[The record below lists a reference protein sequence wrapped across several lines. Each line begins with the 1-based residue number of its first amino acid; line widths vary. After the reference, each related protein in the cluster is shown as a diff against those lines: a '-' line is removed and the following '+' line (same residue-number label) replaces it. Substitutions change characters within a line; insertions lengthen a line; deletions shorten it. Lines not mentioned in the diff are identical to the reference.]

1 MGVLN
6 SKLLSKFYK
15 TYFNSLSLAGG
26 FYRIGAPQIKQLPIA
41 IGNQCQID
49 EVVEYV
55 ERIQQC
61 VIENKNDEI
70 FDLESKIDELVY
82 NIYGL
87 SSDEMRM
94 MQESH

>member
-1 MGVLN
+1 MLKKN
-6 SKLLSKFYK
+6 PCLKKL
-15 TYFNSLSLAGG
+15 
-26 FYRIGAPQIKQLPIA
+26 
-41 IGNQCQID
+41 
-49 EVVEYV
+49 
-55 ERIQQC
+55 
-61 VIENKNDEI
+61 NKNDEI